1 MNRPREPPRPNFSV
15 QPSTPPP
22 CPSPD
27 LGSDKDNA
35 APLRDSPI
43 TLTKFF
49 NCTYTRYMAQL
60 PHCPKAVSRDEREP
74 VAHHETSETR
84 TRRGPPNGVPSITLN
99 THAMTMATT
108 FKPLTA
114 DRIED
119 VILGAFGN
127 LRSSET
133 LNHLIWYLSTWSGSD
148 KLFMLIQYGAKVL
161 IPILEAR
168 ARLQHY
174 AGMRSHPTS
183 SIAPKLA
190 KLATTICS
198 ARSLWGLWGMLP
210 IIQWLIALE
219 RAPPPTR
226 CLLTIERTQGWSMLS
241 FFPLQQLSF
250 LRTNDLVSAAL
261 HLPTPSGGRPRRVA
275 IHDGA
280 VSLWSTRLWMTY
292 VVLQLAHLREDRA
305 LLVKRQ
311 RALEKLS
318 VREKLQPQERA
329 ELARRWDAWY
339 NELAVN
345 LSYLPMTI
353 HGSAL
358 SSPAFLSLEKGL
370 FGNNIW
376 ISLFG
381 FAAAIASFRSGW
393 KATALPPPPLPP
405 AEPSEDAPEV
415 SDIALVTNDTD
426 SSSQ

>member
-1 MNRPREPPRPNFSV
+1 
-15 QPSTPPP
+15 
-22 CPSPD
+22 
-27 LGSDKDNA
+27 
-35 APLRDSPI
+35 
-43 TLTKFF
+43 
-49 NCTYTRYMAQL
+49 
-60 PHCPKAVSRDEREP
+60 
-74 VAHHETSETR
+74 
-84 TRRGPPNGVPSITLN
+84 
-99 THAMTMATT
+99 MTMTT
-108 FKPLTA
+108 TYKPLTA
-114 DRIED
+114 ERIED
-119 VILGAFGN
+119 MTLGAFGN
-127 LRSSET
+127 LRPSET
-133 LNHLIWYLSTWSGSD
+133 LNHLIRYLSTWSGSD
-148 KLFMLIQYGAKVL
+148 KLFMLIQYGAKLL

-168 ARLQHY
+168 ARLQHR
-174 AGMRSHPTS
+174 AGVRSQPTS

-190 KLATTICS
+190 KLASTIDS

-226 CLLTIERTQGWSMLS
+226 RLLTIERTQGWSMLA

-250 LRTNDLVSAAL
+250 LRTNDLVPPAL
-261 HLPTPSGGRPRRVA
+261 HLPTPSGGKPRRVA

-318 VREKLQPQERA
+318 AREKLQPQERA
-329 ELARRWDAWY
+329 ELVRRWDAWY

-353 HGSAL
+353 HW
-358 SSPAFLSLEKGL
+358 SLEKGL
-370 FGNNIW
+370 FRNDIW
-376 ISLFG
+376 VSLFG
-381 FAAAIASFRSGW
+381 FAAAITSFRSGW
-393 KATALPPPPLPP
+393 KATALSPPPPL

-415 SDIALVTNDTD
+415 SEIALVTNDTD